1 VQCVGYRCMAYR
13 DFSGKWRDFFNDDEI
28 EGEVTIIS
36 EA

>member
-1 VQCVGYRCMAYR
+1 MAYR